1 MNGRLNLMAWSL
13 RTAPG
18 RAEGSG
24 VVAPV
29 APPISLTSLRP
40 RRPAPARRPPRLA
53 FIQESIACAQMMAP
67 LSPVKQ
73 SRNNRPVTLR
83 YVRKEG

>member
-1 MNGRLNLMAWSL
+1 MKGWLNLMAWSL
-13 RTAPG
+13 RTASG
-18 RAEGSG
+18 RAEGGG

-40 RRPAPARRPPRLA
+40 RRPAPAPFGFHTGINSLRA
-53 FIQESIACAQMMAP
+53 DDGP

-73 SRNNRPVTLR
+73 SRNNRHVTLR
-83 YVRKEG
+83 YVRKED